1 MYAERK
7 FTLPVLDSN
16 TKLYMMHVP
25 ETEHHLIESEIRDM
39 YMQELYSH
47 IEKFSAKY
55 SFVRCEEDG
64 KWVMWENF
72 EDLRFKATLRFETE
86 RISVVAETEGLGEL
100 NGDYAGWPT
109 DCKCLWQNLV
119 SGIWALPS
127 SSAEFLTME
136 NIEEA
141 MRLSGYYPATELLN
155 GWEVDT
161 LLKVDSIRDILSC
174 KEMEEVE
181 EGVWMNK
188 GSAELDWGVTV
199 VRNNGNFH
207 DKDNCYTIR
216 AITCDKDALTKAQ
229 ELINLLRQ
237 FDA

>member
-7 FTLPVLDSN
+7 FTLPVLDAN
-16 TKLYMMHVP
+16 AKLYLAHVP

-39 YMQELYSH
+39 FMRELYSR

-55 SFVRCEEDG
+55 SFVKSAEYGE
-64 KWVMWENF
+64 WLMWEDCD
-72 EDLRFKATLRFETE
+72 DLRFKATLRFEPE
-86 RISVVAETEGLGEL
+86 RISVVAETEGRGEQ

-119 SGIWALPS
+119 SGIWALPP

-141 MRLSGYYPATELLN
+141 MRLSGYYPATKLLN
-155 GWEVDT
+155 GWEVSIP
-161 LLKVDSIRDILSC
+161 LKADSIRDILSC

-181 EGVWMNK
+181 EGTWLNK

-216 AITCDKDALTKAQ
+216 AITCDKEALTKAQ
-229 ELINLLRQ
+229 ELIILLRQ
-237 FDA
+237 F